1 MKIDRSNSIS
11 CVGRVRVTL
20 VALAAVLVACGDLS
34 PSAAPNASA
43 AVSKTAERGPSDFTG
58 TFMADNRPYWMGWLA
73 LTQSGVTVTGSM
85 ITVDPDGK
93 GGTKAD
99 TETVTGTTDGGLAVS
114 LTTGSVLGTTG
125 STFNGR
131 RNKDDVTLTW
141 ADKTGK
147 IQSAVYRAAARD
159 GFNSAL
165 GAWQAQLA
173 GAKADADRTAAEQK
187 AIADRNAALAQA
199 VRARSSELQDALS
212 GMATGTT
219 NRKNGITSA
228 STYVAAERTALTTL
242 QANLTKVQTDAKEP
256 LDYYKACFT
265 VRYDYEDTMGYTFD
279 STLGYQR
286 DRFADIS
293 KDLTTNLGFVDQRV
307 TEAQKAVGALAAAI
321 AASPLRVTGVL
332 APGDEKATIDAYRA
346 TAATVTTQLADLRT
360 QDSALYTAAQ
370 NLMAQGLAV
379 WNTVKTSH
387 RCT

>member
-1 MKIDRSNSIS
+1 
-11 CVGRVRVTL
+11 VGRVGAVL
-20 VALAAVLVACGDLS
+20 VALAAVAVAGCGDLS
-34 PSAAPNASA
+34 SAGAPNAAA
-43 AVSKTAERGPSDFTG
+43 AVSKTPERGPSDFTG

-131 RNKDDVTLTW
+131 RNQDDVTLTW

-159 GFNSAL
+159 AFNGAL
-165 GAWQAQLA
+165 GAWQGQLA
-173 GAKADADRTAAEQK
+173 AAKADADRTAAEQK

-212 GMATGTT
+212 AMATGTT
-219 NRKNGITSA
+219 NRKNGIATA
-228 STYVAAERTALTTL
+228 SNYIAAERTVLTAL
-242 QANLTKVQTDAKEP
+242 QSNLTKLQTDAMEP

-279 STLGYQR
+279 SSLGYER

-293 KDLTTNLGFVDQRV
+293 KELATNLGFVDQRV
-307 TEAQKAVGALAAAI
+307 TEAQKAVAALAAAT
-321 AASPLRVTGVL
+321 AASPIRITGVL
-332 APGDEKATIDAYRA
+332 GPGDEKATIDAYRA

-360 QDSALYTAAQ
+360 QDSAVYTAAQ
-370 NLMAQGLAV
+370 NLMAQGLTL
-379 WNTVKTSH
+379 WNAVKTNH

>member
-1 MKIDRSNSIS
+1 
-11 CVGRVRVTL
+11 
-20 VALAAVLVACGDLS
+20 
-34 PSAAPNASA
+34 
-43 AVSKTAERGPSDFTG
+43 
-58 TFMADNRPYWMGWLA
+58 MADNRPYWMGWLA
-73 LTQSGVTVTGSM
+73 LTQSGVTVNGSM

-131 RNKDDVTLTW
+131 RNNNDVTLTW

-159 GFNSAL
+159 AFNSAL

-173 GAKADADRTAAEQK
+173 GAKADADRTAAEQR

-199 VRARSSELQDALS
+199 VRDRSRDLQDDLS
-212 GMATGTT
+212 AMATGTT
-219 NRKNGITSA
+219 NRKNGIASA
-228 STYVAAERTALTTL
+228 SNYVAAERTALTTL
-242 QANLTKVQTDAKEP
+242 QSNLTKLQTDAKEP

-265 VRYDYEDTMGYTFD
+265 VRYEYFDTMGYTFD

-286 DRFADIS
+286 DRFADTS
-293 KDLTTNLGFVDQRV
+293 KDLTANLGFVDQRV
-307 TEAQKAVGALAAAI
+307 TEAQKAVSALAAAI
-321 AASPLRVTGVL
+321 AMSPLRVTGVL
-332 APGDEKATIDAYRA
+332 APGDEKATIDTYRA

-360 QDSALYTAAQ
+360 QDSALFTAAQ
-370 NLMAQGLAV
+370 NLMAQGLTL
-379 WNTVKTSH
+379 WNTVKTNH